1 MTGKTGVYICSGC
14 DIGSA
19 TDVEALQK
27 LVKDELKVP
36 VCKTHPFLCSEDG
49 VNLLKDELQRE
60 GLDRLVLGA
69 CSSR

>member
-1 MTGKTGVYICSGC
+1 MAGKTGVYICSGC

-49 VNLLKDELQRE
+49 VNLLKDEL
-60 GLDRLVLGA
+60 
-69 CSSR
+69 